1 MASSPVVP
9 VELAPGITIGG
20 GEAFPVIAGPCVVE
34 SEELVLATARTLAA
48 MAERLGIRLIFKSS
62 FDKANRSSIK
72 SFRGPG
78 LEAGLRAL
86 RRVREETGL
95 PVLTDVHEPSQC
107 GPAAE
112 VCDVLQI
119 PAFLCRQTDLVLAAA
134 ATGRA
139 VNIKKGQFMAPD
151 DMRRVVEK
159 ARSTG
164 NVRVTVTE
172 RGCSFGYHDLV
183 VDMRGFE
190 RMHED
195 GIAVIYD
202 VTHSLQLPGAGAEES
217 GGARRYAEPLARA
230 AVAAGADGI
239 FLEVHPDP
247 DHALSDAAVQLDP
260 ARAEELL
267 AELLVVRKALTPSPS
282 PSPPTRTA
290 GRGES
295 GRAEDSDSLS
305 SLPLS
310 RGNGGAGRERGPGG
324 EGS

>member
-1 MASSPVVP
+1 MTVAP

-20 GEAFPVIAGPCVVE
+20 GDAFPVIAGPCVVE

-48 MAERLGIRLIFKSS
+48 VAARLGIPLIFKSS

-78 LEAGLRAL
+78 LAAGLRAL

-95 PVLTDVHEPSQC
+95 AVLTDVHEPSQC

-260 ARAEELL
+260 ARAEALL
-267 AELLVVRKALTPSPS
+267 AELLAVRKAL
-282 PSPPTRTA
+282 
-290 GRGES
+290 
-295 GRAEDSDSLS
+295 
-305 SLPLS
+305 
-310 RGNGGAGRERGPGG
+310 GG
-324 EGS
+324 ERS